1 MKFKLNIYYQNTY
14 NNILIILHNLDFDL
28 SSYQNLSLVE
38 ELFNFKNE
46 SIAQKFIKKFNEESS
61 FNRIILKI
69 YTDTSNKVLDLPKE
83 MKTDM
88 NNDDFVNFIK
98 DTLLS
103 FYFANIDEYP
113 QTECLIY
120 KSSKYGTKVRKI
132 KEDARKIKGLEYF
145 YILKQ
150 AFHQSLTSFP
160 YTREHN
166 QDVQKIKIGITND
179 LNSRLYDYIT
189 HSPVDVEIV
198 AFYPIPILPSVTAED
213 IEEFLKNRL
222 SNFWVYQEW
231 FFLREGDLRKI
242 IEKLIYQDLRFPKFR
257 VIGYVDRFGD
267 RFCVH
272 KIPTVNTKHKEHVYI
287 MYCNN
292 EVALVKDPNG
302 AFSKDNILKS
312 LKKYTQY
319 KDKRKKFEEIW
330 IFIME
335 YMRSI

>member
-46 SIAQKFIKKFNEESS
+46 SIAQKFIKKLNEESS
-61 FNRIILKI
+61 FNLITLKI
-69 YTDTSNKVLDLPKE
+69 HTVSSNKVLDLPKE
-83 MKTDM
+83 MNTDM
-88 NNDDFVNFIK
+88 RNDYFVNFIK

-103 FYFANIDEYP
+103 FFFANIDEYP
-113 QTECLIY
+113 QTECLINN
-120 KSSKYGTKVRKI
+120 SSKYGTKVRKI
-132 KEDARKIKGLEYF
+132 KEDGRKIKGLEYL
-145 YILKQ
+145 YISKQ
-150 AFHQSLTSFP
+150 AYYQSLTSFP
-160 YTREHN
+160 YSREN
-166 QDVQKIKIGITND
+166 YQDVQKIKIGITND

-189 HSPVDVEIV
+189 HSPVDVEIDN
-198 AFYPIPILPSVTAED
+198 FYPIPILPSFTAKD
-213 IEEFLKNRL
+213 IEEVLKNRL

-242 IEKLIYQDLRFPKFR
+242 IEKLIYQDFRFPKFR
-257 VIGYVDRFGD
+257 VIGYVDSVGD

-272 KIPTVNTKHKEHVYI
+272 KIPTLNTKHKEHIYI

-292 EVALVKDPNG
+292 ELALVRDPNG
-302 AFSKDNILKS
+302 TFLEDNIIKS
-312 LKKYTQY
+312 LKKFTQY
-319 KDKRKKFEEIW
+319 KDKRKKYEEIW
-330 IFIME
+330 VFIME